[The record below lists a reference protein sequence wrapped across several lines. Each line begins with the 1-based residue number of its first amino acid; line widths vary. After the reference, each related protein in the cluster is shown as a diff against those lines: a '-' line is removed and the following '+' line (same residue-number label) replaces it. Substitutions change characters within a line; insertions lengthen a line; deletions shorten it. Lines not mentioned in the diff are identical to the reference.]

1 MLLTMS
7 ILTIPEISF
16 KDIKVKDPVAIESL
30 SSALQEHGFVTFV
43 EHGISSS
50 LLEDAYNISKEF
62 FDLPNEIKQ
71 NYARPDTGGARGYT
85 QFGKETAVGETVAD
99 LKEFWHHGPDI
110 DNSYDSRIRENLP
123 ILELEE
129 FNIIC
134 AQLFKELHKL
144 GLSILQSIAL
154 ILNKPE
160 NFFDSWVEKGNSVL
174 RLIHYPAVT
183 DQSNLMR
190 ARAHADINLIT
201 LLVGAEESGL
211 EVQHNDGSWIPIE
224 AASKSIVCNIGDMMQ
239 LVTRGKL
246 KSTIH
251 RVVDYNTGDPK
262 PRYSIPFFL
271 HPSPDIMLKSIVDNS
286 SDEVSAHDFLEERIR
301 EIKLY

>member
-1 MLLTMS
+1 MS
-7 ILTIPEISF
+7 NLTIPEISF

-62 FDLPNEIKQ
+62 FALPNEIKQ
-71 NYARPDTGGARGYT
+71 NYARPETGGARGYT

-99 LKEFWHHGPDI
+99 LKEFWHHGPEI

-160 NFFDSWVEKGNSVL
+160 NFFDTWVEKGNSVL

-251 RVVDYNTGDPK
+251 RVIDYNTGDPK

-271 HPSPDIMLKSIVDNS
+271 HPSPDIILKSIVDDS
-286 SDEVSAHDFLEERIR
+286 KESVSAHDFLEERIR

>member
-1 MLLTMS
+1 MS
-7 ILTIPEISF
+7 NLTIPEISF

-62 FDLPNEIKQ
+62 FALPNEIKQ
-71 NYARPDTGGARGYT
+71 NYARPETGGARGYT

-99 LKEFWHHGPDI
+99 LKEFWHHGPEI

-134 AQLFKELHKL
+134 AQLFKELNKL

-160 NFFDSWVEKGNSVL
+160 NFFDTWVEKGNSVL

-251 RVVDYNTGDPK
+251 RVIDYNTGDPK

-271 HPSPDIMLKSIVDNS
+271 HPSPDIILKSIVDDS
-286 SDEVSAHDFLEERIR
+286 KESVSAHDFLEERIR